1 MALQAV
7 FIVSILRK
15 YHFSAA
21 RKYENYR
28 RNTLLKRS
36 GYKLSRNVV
45 SCVLKFDF
53 DGLKIAVN
61 KVDFYDEFQTK
72 GIFPGSLV
80 RFSAFRHT
88 FPFII
93 SLVFLYL
100 KNVAVT
106 TWKSTVFCES
116 FRFR

>member
-1 MALQAV
+1 MSLT
-7 FIVSILRK
+7 VS
-15 YHFSAA
+15 
-21 RKYENYR
+21 
-28 RNTLLKRS
+28 
-36 GYKLSRNVV
+36 
-45 SCVLKFDF
+45 KFGF

-72 GIFPGSLV
+72 GIFPGSVV

-100 KNVAVT
+100 KT
-106 TWKSTVFCES
+106 
-116 FRFR
+116 

>member
-7 FIVSILRK
+7 FIVSIFRK

-72 GIFPGSLV
+72 GIFPG
-80 RFSAFRHT
+80 
-88 FPFII
+88 
-93 SLVFLYL
+93 
-100 KNVAVT
+100 
-106 TWKSTVFCES
+106 C
-116 FRFR
+116 